1 MNVSNRCS
9 YFQSLSL
16 PFPFLF
22 FFFFFNFYNIWNN
35 FNLRSFNNFTGLSR
49 YNWNRNWK
57 TNLYCNSVA
66 ATAVAREIVSDNHNS
81 VHEVKHHKFILKY
94 TMLCSP
100 FSFALI
106 RNFFLFFFFT
116 KVATV
121 FRSESCKK
129 PRVNDVYRYMYI
141 YIVVN
146 R

>member
-1 MNVSNRCS
+1 MNVSNRSS
-9 YFQSLSL
+9 YFQSLYLS
-16 PFPFLF
+16 PYPS
-22 FFFFFNFYNIWNN
+22 FFFNFYNIWNN

-94 TMLCSP
+94 TTLCSR

-106 RNFFLFFFFT
+106 PAFFLSFFFFT
-116 KVATV
+116 EVATV